1 MATLRK
7 NGLPSSCEPCRKS
20 KLRCDHQVPI
30 CGRCSRTNKP
40 DRCVYQPSAAATPR
54 VANSKPL
61 RSTGRSRLLGRDVVP
76 LDSSRENWPAPERR
90 GLSQSEYLGMTSHFA
105 LFKESTDQLDISNTP
120 NVQINDDAS
129 QGPSSSAAVD
139 TEEIRQG
146 AHLLQLLRDL
156 PLYQRIVGSWL
167 NSTQDCD
174 ALGGPVVRHVFQ
186 SLQEFS
192 GVHSLDDDDLF
203 NRSREIFH
211 LFSNPVPLHSSL
223 TYSDFM
229 SSMSCR
235 WEIVGLAFAF
245 VGSGTALPCGW
256 DTMFQLEEKPV
267 IPRKEMGRLAL
278 AATETC
284 LKFCN
289 EAGVLNDV
297 VSWLTCQH
305 TYLTTLIHGDRGKC
319 KSWQRRHIG

>member
-7 NGLPSSCEPCRKS
+7 NGLASSCEPCRKS
-20 KLRCDHQVPI
+20 KVRCDHHVPI

-40 DRCVYQPSAAATPR
+40 DRCVYQPSPATTPR
-54 VANSKPL
+54 VAKSKPL
-61 RSTGRSRLLGRDVVP
+61 RSTTLSRISGRDLNP

-105 LFKESTDQLDISNTP
+105 LFKESTDQLDISNTQ
-120 NVQINDDAS
+120 NIQSHDDTS
-129 QGPSSSAAVD
+129 QDSRSGATVD
-139 TEEIRQG
+139 IGDIRQG
-146 AHLLQLLRDL
+146 AHLLQLLRNL
-156 PLYQRIVGSWL
+156 SLYRRIVDSWL

-192 GVHSLDDDDLF
+192 GVHSFDDDALF

-211 LFSNPVPLHSSL
+211 LFSKPVPVHSSL

-245 VGSGTALPCGW
+245 VGSGTALPCDW
-256 DTMFQLEEKPV
+256 DTMFQLEGKPV

-278 AATETC
+278 SAAETC

-289 EAGVLNDV
+289 ESGVLNDV

-319 KSWQRRHIG
+319 KPWQ